1 MLKGRPGGL
10 QAADQLD
17 LSIRALTAF
26 AEVMHTGSAT
36 AAAKQL
42 GLTQSAVSRLVAQ
55 VEQAV
60 GFELFYREKGRL
72 IPNEDGKRFFAEV
85 ELTLSSFERL
95 NNIAQDIA
103 GFTAGT
109 IRVVAPPSFSEA
121 VLADI
126 VALFLKRHPGVEFS
140 IDSRSAE
147 TARSMIAMRYAD
159 CGFLKMPVDAT
170 DLSTEVMMTNGSV
183 CVLRNDHP
191 LAGLETI
198 SPDDISSRPLVLLG
212 AGRRWRSQV
221 DQAFTSCGQRPNVA
235 IETHT
240 HGSACALVA
249 RGLGLAILNEQL
261 ARPYLHAPLVARQFR
276 PEIQH
281 QYAFAV
287 SSLSPPSR
295 LTHEFRDAVAA
306 YFAGSAEAP
315 ASDLEL

>member
-1 MLKGRPGGL
+1 MKGRSGSLPG
-10 QAADQLD
+10 AEPHDI
-17 LSIRALTAF
+17 SIRALRAF

-36 AAAKQL
+36 AAARQL

-55 VEQAV
+55 VEDAI

-72 IPNEDGKRFFAEV
+72 IANEDGKRFLTEA

-95 NNIAQDIA
+95 NNLAQDIA
-103 GFTAGT
+103 GFSAGT
-109 IRVVAPPSFSEA
+109 LRVVAPPSFSEA

-147 TARSMIAMRYAD
+147 TARTMIAMRYAD
-159 CGFLKMPVDAT
+159 CGFLKMPIDAT
-170 DLSTEVMMTNGSV
+170 DLSTEIMMTNGSV
-183 CVLRNDHP
+183 CVLRDDHP
-191 LAGLETI
+191 LAERDFI
-198 SPDDISSRPLVLLG
+198 SPDDIGALPLVLLG

-221 DQAFTSCGQRPNVA
+221 DQAFASRDRRPNVA

-249 RGLGLAILNEQL
+249 RGLGMAILNEQL
-261 ARPYLHAPLVARQFR
+261 ARPYLRAPLIARRFE

-295 LTHEFRDAVAA
+295 LTCEFRDAAAA
-306 YFAGSAEAP
+306 YFAGAEAH
-315 ASDLEL
+315 SRV